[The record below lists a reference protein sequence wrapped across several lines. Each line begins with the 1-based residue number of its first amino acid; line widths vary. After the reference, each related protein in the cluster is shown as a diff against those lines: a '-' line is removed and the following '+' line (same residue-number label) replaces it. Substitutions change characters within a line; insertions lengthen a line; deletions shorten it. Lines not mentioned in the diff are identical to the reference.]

1 MKIKPIG
8 NRILVEPLKIEEKT
22 FSGIIL
28 PVTEETNSSNIG
40 IVVAIGNIEED
51 IKLGDRV
58 FFKYHCGV
66 EIPNSNKKFLILE
79 MEEILA
85 IIG

>member
-28 PVTEETNSSNIG
+28 PSSGEAKSSNMG
-40 IVVAIGNIEED
+40 IVVALGNIKED
-51 IKLGDRV
+51 VKVGDKV
-58 FFKYHCGV
+58 FFKPHSGV
-66 EIPNSNKKFLILE
+66 EIPDSDKTFLILE
-79 MEEILA
+79 VEEILA
-85 IIG
+85 VIE

>member
-1 MKIKPIG
+1 MNIKPIG

-28 PVTEETNSSNIG
+28 PNSGEAKSSNMG
-40 IVVAIGNIEED
+40 TVVALGNIEEEVN
-51 IKLGDRV
+51 LGDKV
-58 FFKYHCGV
+58 FFKPHSGV
-66 EIPNSNKKFLILE
+66 EIPDSDKTFLILE

-85 IIG
+85 VIR

>member
-28 PVTEETNSSNIG
+28 PSTGESNSTHTG
-40 IVVAIGNIEED
+40 IVVALGNIKED
-51 IKLGDRV
+51 ISLGDKV
-58 FFKYHCGV
+58 LFSPHAGV
-66 EIPNSNKKFLILE
+66 EIPNSDKKFLILE
-79 MEEILA
+79 VEEILA

>member
-28 PVTEETNSSNIG
+28 PSTGDSNSSNTG
-40 IVVAIGNIEED
+40 VVVALGNIKEE
-51 IKLGDRV
+51 INLGDKV
-58 FFKYHCGV
+58 FFKPHSGI
-66 EIPNSNKKFLILE
+66 EIPDSDKKFLILE
-79 MEEILA
+79 IDEILA

>member
-1 MKIKPIG
+1 MNIKPIG

-28 PVTEETNSSNIG
+28 PSSGEAKSSNMG
-40 IVVAIGNIEED
+40 IVAAIGNIGEE
-51 IKLGDRV
+51 ISLGDKV
-58 FFKYHCGV
+58 FFKPHSGIK
-66 EIPNSNKKFLILE
+66 IPDSDKTFLILE

-85 IIG
+85 VIE